1 MTFNPEE
8 RADDMKKYGGFIP
21 GIRPGQPTADYL
33 GYVLSR
39 ITLPGSI
46 YLGTSSLYCPTSSSR
61 SATARGVQS
70 LPFGGTAVLIMVGV
84 GLDTVKQINSPI
96 DATQVR
102 RILEVRLVFLGPP
115 GAGKGTQAELLSE
128 TLGIPHISTGDL
140 FRANISEA
148 PRSASR
154 RRSTSTPATWC
165 RRRSPST
172 WSAHASASPT
182 RRKASSSTASPLD
195 RAGRSAQLVLADLDT
210 ELDAVVSFVVDPD
223 VVVDRMLAR
232 GRADDTEDVIRNRMA
247 VYDKETA
254 PLLEYYGDQVKTVDA
269 VGEVDEV
276 HQRVLSALGVK
287 VS

>member
-1 MTFNPEE
+1 M
-8 RADDMKKYGGFIP
+8 
-21 GIRPGQPTADYL
+21 
-33 GYVLSR
+33 
-39 ITLPGSI
+39 
-46 YLGTSSLYCPTSSSR
+46 
-61 SATARGVQS
+61 
-70 LPFGGTAVLIMVGV
+70 
-84 GLDTVKQINSPI
+84 
-96 DATQVR
+96 
-102 RILEVRLVFLGPP
+102 RLVFLGPP

-140 FRANISEA
+140 FRANISQGTAIGIEA
-148 PRSASR
+148 KKYLDAGDLVPPEITVDMVRARLNEPDASKGFILDGFPRSIEQAEALNSI
-154 RRSTSTPATWC
+154 
-165 RRRSPST
+165 
-172 WSAHASASPT
+172 
-182 RRKASSSTASPLD
+182 
-195 RAGRSAQLVLADLDT
+195 LADLDT

-223 VVVDRMLAR
+223 VVVERMLTR

>member
-1 MTFNPEE
+1 
-8 RADDMKKYGGFIP
+8 
-21 GIRPGQPTADYL
+21 
-33 GYVLSR
+33 
-39 ITLPGSI
+39 
-46 YLGTSSLYCPTSSSR
+46 
-61 SATARGVQS
+61 
-70 LPFGGTAVLIMVGV
+70 
-84 GLDTVKQINSPI
+84 
-96 DATQVR
+96 
-102 RILEVRLVFLGPP
+102 VRLVFLGPP

-140 FRANISEA
+140 FRANISQGTAIGIEA
-148 PRSASR
+148 KKYLDAGDLVPPEITVDMVRARLNEPDASKGFILDGFPRSIEQAEALNSI
-154 RRSTSTPATWC
+154 
-165 RRRSPST
+165 
-172 WSAHASASPT
+172 
-182 RRKASSSTASPLD
+182 
-195 RAGRSAQLVLADLDT
+195 LADLDT

-223 VVVDRMLAR
+223 VVVERMLAR

>member
-1 MTFNPEE
+1 M
-8 RADDMKKYGGFIP
+8 
-21 GIRPGQPTADYL
+21 
-33 GYVLSR
+33 
-39 ITLPGSI
+39 
-46 YLGTSSLYCPTSSSR
+46 
-61 SATARGVQS
+61 
-70 LPFGGTAVLIMVGV
+70 
-84 GLDTVKQINSPI
+84 
-96 DATQVR
+96 
-102 RILEVRLVFLGPP
+102 RLVFLGPP

-128 TLGIPHISTGDL
+128 ALGIPHISTGDL
-140 FRANISEA
+140 FRANISEGTA
-148 PRSASR
+148 IGIEAKKYLDAGDLVPPEITVDMVRARLSEPDASKGFILDGFPRSIEQAEALNSI
-154 RRSTSTPATWC
+154 
-165 RRRSPST
+165 
-172 WSAHASASPT
+172 
-182 RRKASSSTASPLD
+182 
-195 RAGRSAQLVLADLDT
+195 LADLDT